1 MMWSLEI
8 ERVDNGYLLTASDQ
22 EGDGPSMRVIE
33 DGDEGGFVNLTSGE
47 NLLWAVMDF
56 FNFGGS
62 KHDKQRI
69 RIVREAGDDYDS

>member
-1 MMWSLEI
+1 MWSLEI

-33 DGDEGGFVNLTSGE
+33 DGDWCGLVNLTSGE
-47 NLLWAVMDF
+47 ALLWEVMDF

-62 KHDKQRI
+62 KHDAERI
-69 RIVREAGDDYDS
+69 RIVREKGDDYE

>member
-1 MMWSLEI
+1 MWTLTI
-8 ERVDNGYLLTASDQ
+8 ERVGNGYILTTPDH
-22 EGDGPSMRVIE
+22 EGAGPAEWVIE
-33 DGDEGGFVNLTSGE
+33 DGPDEFGLANLTSGE
-47 NLLWAVMDF
+47 ILLWEVMDF

>member
-1 MMWSLEI
+1 MWSLEI

-22 EGDGPSMRVIE
+22 EGDGPSTWVIE
-33 DGDEGGFVNLTSGE
+33 DDDEGGFVNLTSGE
-47 NLLWAVMDF
+47 NLLWEVMDF

-69 RIVREAGDDYDS
+69 RIVREAGDDYDT

>member
-1 MMWSLEI
+1 MWSLEI

-22 EGDGPSMRVIE
+22 EGDGPSTRVIE
-33 DGDEGGFVNLTSGE
+33 DGDWCGLVNLTSGE
-47 NLLWAVMDF
+47 ALLWEVMDF

-69 RIVREAGDDYDS
+69 RIVREEGENYE